1 MDAGQLVANE
11 FSKPREMPEMDVKTT
26 FLNGSLSE
34 DVYMVQPDG
43 FVETGRENME
53 NAVDQCI
60 YLRVSGSKYII
71 LVLYVDD
78 ILLATNDTNLLLE
91 TKQMLSYSF
100 DMKDLGEAHYVL
112 GIEILRDRSR
122 GILGLSQK
130 TSIDRILKRFNLQSC
145 APGKAPISKGD
156 KISKSQCP
164 DNDVDKARMQTVLY
178 ASVVGSLMYAQVC
191 TRPDIAFPMGVL
203 GRYLSNPG
211 FEHWKAAKKVLR
223 YLQATKDF
231 VLTYQQSN
239 HLNIVGYSD
248 ADFAGCLED
257 KKSTSSYI
265 FMMAGGAISWKSV
278 KQTLIAS
285 STMEAEYVA
294 CFEATRHALWMQN
307 FITGLDCIL
316 AVPSAPLSLPLPL
329 PLVSRVLAASML
341 DSGNFVLYDS
351 GPRIVW
357 ASFDQPTDTLLVGQK
372 LSQNT
377 ALRSSTSLT
386 NQSVGN
392 FELWMEPWGSLTAF
406 PKKSIPVTKYAYWS
420 SFTDSATG
428 QNVTLNLG
436 GDGRLYLE
444 NSTGYT
450 VKNLTE
456 GGLSVNRTNLYRA
469 TLDVDGIFRLYQ
481 HQVGTNGSL
490 SSKIVW
496 AAINEEDRCQVKGTC
511 GLNSYCSLRASGT
524 ACLCAP
530 GFIYN
535 DQQRPQDGC
544 KLNFPTGDDC
554 LEDQGSNIYNIS
566 HLENIYWEP
575 DEYELINLTPDEE
588 ACSNACLGDCNCVVA
603 KYKDP
608 VCCKLKLPLRF
619 GMKNDSSGI
628 KSLVKV
634 RIGGFPKARDRIVN
648 KKVGKEFLVVGI
660 VLIAFSLIVLTFAL
674 YILCAHHK
682 WSYGIIPWLASP
694 PDVVQEISLRSFSYE
709 QLVSATENFKEEIGR
724 GGSGRVFKGYIN
736 GGKEIVVK
744 KLINEGSN
752 RLLAYEFMKNGSLG
766 DLLFKSEERVN
777 WSERRRIAL
786 EIAKGLHYLHDECDT
801 RIIHCDIK
809 PQNILMD
816 ESRTAKISDFGL
828 SKLLKPDQTRTY
840 TMARGT
846 RGYAAPEWYNNNAP
860 ITSKADVYSFGVMLL
875 EIICCRK
882 KVDASLRD
890 EEVVLVDWVYQCYR
904 AGELQ
909 LLKSEELDASME
921 EFEKMVKIG
930 LWCVEPEL
938 SLRPAMKQVISMM
951 EGIVVTPPPLSY
963 SFVRG

>member
-1 MDAGQLVANE
+1 MA
-11 FSKPREMPEMDVKTT
+11 KRIYI
-26 FLNGSLSE
+26 FLLI
-34 DVYMVQPDG
+34 VY
-43 FVETGRENME
+43 
-53 NAVDQCI
+53 
-60 YLRVSGSKYII
+60 
-71 LVLYVDD
+71 
-78 ILLATNDTNLLLE
+78 LL
-91 TKQMLSYSF
+91 
-100 DMKDLGEAHYVL
+100 
-112 GIEILRDRSR
+112 
-122 GILGLSQK
+122 
-130 TSIDRILKRFNLQSC
+130 
-145 APGKAPISKGD
+145 
-156 KISKSQCP
+156 SKS
-164 DNDVDKARMQTVLY
+164 KAQSPQSNKNITPGSTLY
-178 ASVVGSLMYAQVC
+178 TNSTPNFWLSASGRFAFGFYPSGNGFRVGIWIVGSSSPTNNTIVVWTARREDPVVSS
-191 TRPDIAFPMGVL
+191 G
-203 GRYLSNPG
+203 
-211 FEHWKAAKKVLR
+211 AA
-223 YLQATKDF
+223 LQF
-231 VLTYQQSN
+231 
-239 HLNIVGYSD
+239 
-248 ADFAGCLED
+248 
-257 KKSTSSYI
+257 
-265 FMMAGGAISWKSV
+265 SV
-278 KQTLIAS
+278 D
-285 STMEAEYVA
+285 
-294 CFEATRHALWMQN
+294 
-307 FITGLDCIL
+307 G
-316 AVPSAPLSLPLPL
+316 
-329 PLVSRVLAASML
+329 SRVLLLNSNDEVQSIAELNKSAVAASML
-341 DSGNFVLYDS
+341 DSGNFVLH
-351 GPRIVW
+351 P
-357 ASFDQPTDTLLVGQK
+357 
-372 LSQNT
+372 
-377 ALRSSTSLT
+377 ALRSSTSLP

-392 FELWMEPWGSLTAF
+392 FELSMEPWGSLTAF
-406 PKKSIPVTKYAYWS
+406 PKISLPRTKYAYWS

-469 TLDVDGIFRLYQ
+469 TFDVDGIFRLYQ

-511 GLNSYCSLRASGT
+511 GLNSYCSLRGSGT
-524 ACLCAP
+524 ACLCPP

-566 HLENIYWEP
+566 HLENIYWEL
-575 DEYELINLTPDEE
+575 DEYDLINLIPDEE
-588 ACSNACLGDCNCVVA
+588 TCSNACLGDCNCVVA
-603 KYKDP
+603 TYDDP
-608 VCCKLKLPLRF
+608 VCYKHKLPLRF
-619 GMKNDSSGI
+619 GIKNDSSRI

-674 YILCAHHK
+674 YNLCAHHK
-682 WSYGIIPWLASP
+682 SSYGIIPWRASP
-694 PDVVQEISLRSFSYE
+694 RIYE

-736 GGKEIVVK
+736 GGKEIAVK

-752 RLLAYEFMKNGSLG
+752 RLLVYEFMKNGSLG

-786 EIAKGLHYLHDECDT
+786 EIANGLHYLHDECET

-860 ITSKADVYSFGVMLL
+860 ITSKADV
-875 EIICCRK
+875 K

-963 SFVRG
+963 SSVRG

>member
-1 MDAGQLVANE
+1 MAKRIYIFLLIVYLLSKSKAQSPQSNKNITPGSTLYTNSTPNFWLSASGRFAFGFYPSGNGFRVGIWIVGSSSPTNNTIVVWTARREDPVVSSGAALQ
-11 FSKPREMPEMDVKTT
+11 FSGD
-26 FLNGSLSE
+26 
-34 DVYMVQPDG
+34 
-43 FVETGRENME
+43 
-53 NAVDQCI
+53 
-60 YLRVSGSKYII
+60 GSK
-71 LVLYVDD
+71 VL
-78 ILLATNDTNLLLE
+78 LRNSNDE
-91 TKQMLSYSF
+91 VQ
-100 DMKDLGEAHYVL
+100 
-112 GIEILRDRSR
+112 
-122 GILGLSQK
+122 
-130 TSIDRILKRFNLQSC
+130 SIAEPN
-145 APGKAPISKGD
+145 
-156 KISKSQCP
+156 KS
-164 DNDVDKARMQTVLY
+164 
-178 ASVVGSLMYAQVC
+178 
-191 TRPDIAFPMGVL
+191 
-203 GRYLSNPG
+203 
-211 FEHWKAAKKVLR
+211 
-223 YLQATKDF
+223 
-231 VLTYQQSN
+231 
-239 HLNIVGYSD
+239 
-248 ADFAGCLED
+248 
-257 KKSTSSYI
+257 
-265 FMMAGGAISWKSV
+265 
-278 KQTLIAS
+278 
-285 STMEAEYVA
+285 
-294 CFEATRHALWMQN
+294 
-307 FITGLDCIL
+307 
-316 AVPSAPLSLPLPL
+316 AV
-329 PLVSRVLAASML
+329 AASML

-420 SFTDSATG
+420 SFTDSAAG

-490 SSKIVW
+490 SSKIFW

-511 GLNSYCSLRASGT
+511 GLNSYCSLRGSGT
-524 ACLCAP
+524 ACLCPP

-566 HLENIYWEP
+566 HLEKIYWEP
-575 DEYELINLTPDEE
+575 DEYELINLIPDEE

-682 WSYGIIPWLASP
+682 WSYGIIPWRASP

-736 GGKEIVVK
+736 GGKEIAVK
-744 KLINEGSN
+744 KLIKLVEEGEMEFRNE
-752 RLLAYEFMKNGSLG
+752 MK
-766 DLLFKSEERVN
+766 
-777 WSERRRIAL
+777 
-786 EIAKGLHYLHDECDT
+786 
-801 RIIHCDIK
+801 IIG
-809 PQNILMD
+809 
-816 ESRTAKISDFGL
+816 RTHHKNLVHLVGFAVK
-828 SKLLKPDQTRTY
+828 DQTGFLY
-840 TMARGT
+840 T
-846 RGYAAPEWYNNNAP
+846 
-860 ITSKADVYSFGVMLL
+860 SS
-875 EIICCRK
+875 
-882 KVDASLRD
+882 
-890 EEVVLVDWVYQCYR
+890 
-904 AGELQ
+904 
-909 LLKSEELDASME
+909 
-921 EFEKMVKIG
+921 
-930 LWCVEPEL
+930 
-938 SLRPAMKQVISMM
+938 
-951 EGIVVTPPPLSY
+951 
-963 SFVRG
+963 

>member
-1 MDAGQLVANE
+1 MA
-11 FSKPREMPEMDVKTT
+11 KRIHI
-26 FLNGSLSE
+26 FLLI
-34 DVYMVQPDG
+34 VY
-43 FVETGRENME
+43 
-53 NAVDQCI
+53 
-60 YLRVSGSKYII
+60 
-71 LVLYVDD
+71 
-78 ILLATNDTNLLLE
+78 LL
-91 TKQMLSYSF
+91 
-100 DMKDLGEAHYVL
+100 
-112 GIEILRDRSR
+112 
-122 GILGLSQK
+122 
-130 TSIDRILKRFNLQSC
+130 
-145 APGKAPISKGD
+145 
-156 KISKSQCP
+156 SKS
-164 DNDVDKARMQTVLY
+164 KAQSPQSNKNITPGSTLNTNSTPNFWLS
-178 ASVVGSLMYAQVC
+178 ASGRFAFGFYPSGNGFRVGIWIVGSSSPTNNTIVVWTARREDPVVSS
-191 TRPDIAFPMGVL
+191 G
-203 GRYLSNPG
+203 
-211 FEHWKAAKKVLR
+211 AA
-223 YLQATKDF
+223 LQF
-231 VLTYQQSN
+231 
-239 HLNIVGYSD
+239 
-248 ADFAGCLED
+248 
-257 KKSTSSYI
+257 
-265 FMMAGGAISWKSV
+265 SV
-278 KQTLIAS
+278 D
-285 STMEAEYVA
+285 
-294 CFEATRHALWMQN
+294 
-307 FITGLDCIL
+307 G
-316 AVPSAPLSLPLPL
+316 
-329 PLVSRVLAASML
+329 SRVLLRNSNDEVQSIAELNKSAVAASML

-386 NQSVGN
+386 NQS
-392 FELWMEPWGSLTAF
+392 
-406 PKKSIPVTKYAYWS
+406 
-420 SFTDSATG
+420 
-428 QNVTLNLG
+428 
-436 GDGRLYLE
+436 
-444 NSTGYT
+444 
-450 VKNLTE
+450 
-456 GGLSVNRTNLYRA
+456 
-469 TLDVDGIFRLYQ
+469 
-481 HQVGTNGSL
+481 
-490 SSKIVW
+490 
-496 AAINEEDRCQVKGTC
+496 
-511 GLNSYCSLRASGT
+511 
-524 ACLCAP
+524 
-530 GFIYN
+530 
-535 DQQRPQDGC
+535 QRPQDGC

-566 HLENIYWEP
+566 HLEKIYWEP
-575 DEYELINLTPDEE
+575 DEYELINLIPDEE

-603 KYKDP
+603 TYDDP
-608 VCCKLKLPLRF
+608 VCYKLKLPLRF

-682 WSYGIIPWLASP
+682 WSYGIIPWRASP

-736 GGKEIVVK
+736 GGKEIAVK
-744 KLINEGSN
+744 KLIKLVEEGEMEFRNEMKIIGRTHHKNLVHLVGFCSEGSN
-752 RLLAYEFMKNGSLG
+752 RLLVYEFMKNGSLG

-786 EIAKGLHYLHDECDT
+786 EIANGLHYLHDECET

-963 SFVRG
+963 SSVRG

>member
-1 MDAGQLVANE
+1 MA
-11 FSKPREMPEMDVKTT
+11 KRIYI
-26 FLNGSLSE
+26 FLLI
-34 DVYMVQPDG
+34 VY
-43 FVETGRENME
+43 
-53 NAVDQCI
+53 
-60 YLRVSGSKYII
+60 
-71 LVLYVDD
+71 
-78 ILLATNDTNLLLE
+78 LL
-91 TKQMLSYSF
+91 
-100 DMKDLGEAHYVL
+100 
-112 GIEILRDRSR
+112 
-122 GILGLSQK
+122 
-130 TSIDRILKRFNLQSC
+130 
-145 APGKAPISKGD
+145 
-156 KISKSQCP
+156 SKS
-164 DNDVDKARMQTVLY
+164 KAQSPQSNKNITPGSTLY
-178 ASVVGSLMYAQVC
+178 TNSIPNFWLSASGRFAFGFYPSGNGFRVGIWIVGSSSPTNNTIVVWTARREDPVVSS
-191 TRPDIAFPMGVL
+191 G
-203 GRYLSNPG
+203 
-211 FEHWKAAKKVLR
+211 AA
-223 YLQATKDF
+223 LQF
-231 VLTYQQSN
+231 
-239 HLNIVGYSD
+239 
-248 ADFAGCLED
+248 
-257 KKSTSSYI
+257 
-265 FMMAGGAISWKSV
+265 SV
-278 KQTLIAS
+278 D
-285 STMEAEYVA
+285 
-294 CFEATRHALWMQN
+294 
-307 FITGLDCIL
+307 G
-316 AVPSAPLSLPLPL
+316 
-329 PLVSRVLAASML
+329 SRVLLRNSNDEVQSIAELNKSAVAASML

-357 ASFDQPTDTLLVGQK
+357 ASFDQPTDTLLAGQK

-392 FELWMEPWGSLTAF
+392 FELSMEPWGSLTAF
-406 PKKSIPVTKYAYWS
+406 PKISLPRTKYAYWS
-420 SFTDSATG
+420 SFTDSAAG

-469 TLDVDGIFRLYQ
+469 TFDVDGIFRLYQ

-511 GLNSYCSLRASGT
+511 GLNSYCSLRGSGT
-524 ACLCAP
+524 ACLCPP

-544 KLNFPTGDDC
+544 KLNFPTRDDC

-566 HLENIYWEP
+566 HLENIYWEL
-575 DEYELINLTPDEE
+575 DEYDLINLIPDEE

-603 KYKDP
+603 TYDDP
-608 VCCKLKLPLRF
+608 VCYKHKLPLRF
-619 GMKNDSSGI
+619 GMKNDSSRI

-674 YILCAHHK
+674 YNLCAHHK
-682 WSYGIIPWLASP
+682 RSYGIIPWRASP
-694 PDVVQEISLRSFSYE
+694 PDTVQEISLRSFSYE

-736 GGKEIVVK
+736 GGKEIAVK
-744 KLINEGSN
+744 KLIKLVEEGEMEFLNEMKIIGRTHHKNLVHLVGFCSEGSN
-752 RLLAYEFMKNGSLG
+752 RLLVYEFMKNGSLG

-786 EIAKGLHYLHDECDT
+786 EIANGLHYLHDECET

-846 RGYAAPEWYNNNAP
+846 RGYAAPEWHNNNAP

-909 LLKSEELDASME
+909 LLKSAELDASME

-930 LWCVEPEL
+930 LWCVEPES

-963 SFVRG
+963 SSVRG